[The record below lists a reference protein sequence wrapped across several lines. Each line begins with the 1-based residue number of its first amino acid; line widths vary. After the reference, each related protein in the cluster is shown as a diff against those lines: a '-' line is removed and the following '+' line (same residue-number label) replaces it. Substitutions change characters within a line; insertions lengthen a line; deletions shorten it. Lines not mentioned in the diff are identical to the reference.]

1 MTLRYSLGLAL
12 GVLAAL
18 GGAAGPHE
26 DEFVLIV
33 NRSNQFDSLNRSKIG
48 FLFLR
53 KVSRWPWGAQAEP
66 IDLAPHGPARRWFA
80 KQVLRITEEQVDEYW
95 IDQRAT
101 RGVNPP
107 IQAPS
112 AAAAKALVAAR
123 PGAIAYIPATALDGT
138 VKVLKVDP

>member
-1 MTLRYSLGLAL
+1 MTRRRSLGLAL
-12 GVLAAL
+12 VMLAAPGRARGL
-18 GGAAGPHE
+18 HE

-33 NRSNQFDSLNRSKIG
+33 NRSNQFESLNRSKIR

-53 KVSRWPWGAQAEP
+53 KVSRWPWGAEAEP
-66 IDLAPHGPARRWFA
+66 IDLPPRGPARRWFS

-101 RGVNPP
+101 RGVNRP
-107 IQAPS
+107 IQAPN
-112 AAAAKALVAAR
+112 ATAAKALVAAR
-123 PGAIAYIPATALDGT
+123 PGAIAYIPAAAVDGT

>member
-1 MTLRYSLGLAL
+1 MTRYFSL
-12 GVLAAL
+12 VLVLSVMAAL
-18 GGAAGPHE
+18 RSASAPRE
-26 DEFVLIV
+26 EEFVLIV
-33 NRSNQFDSLNRSKIG
+33 NRSNQFDSLNRSKIA
-48 FLFLR
+48 FLFQR
-53 KVSRWPWGAQAEP
+53 KVSRWPWGAEAEP
-66 IDLAPHGPARRWFA
+66 IDLTANGPARRWFS

-107 IQAPS
+107 IQAPN

-123 PGAIAYIPATALDGT
+123 PGAIAYIPAAAVDGT

>member
-1 MTLRYSLGLAL
+1 MTRLYWLGLGLSVISAL
-12 GVLAAL
+12 GSAD
-18 GGAAGPHE
+18 GPRQE
-26 DEFVLIV
+26 EFVLIV
-33 NRSNQFDSLNRSKIG
+33 NRSNQFDSLSRSKIG

-53 KVSRWPWGAQAEP
+53 KVSRWPWGAEAEP
-66 IDLAPHGPARRWFA
+66 IDLTPHKSARRWFS
-80 KQVLRITEEQVDEYW
+80 KHVLRSTEEQVDEYW

-107 IQAPS
+107 IQVPN

-123 PGAIAYIPATALDGT
+123 PGAIAYIPAAAVDDT

>member
-1 MTLRYSLGLAL
+1 MNRLYSLALAL
-12 GVLAAL
+12 SALAAL
-18 GGAAGPHE
+18 GSAGGPRE
-26 DEFVLIV
+26 EEFVLIV
-33 NRSNQFDSLNRSKIG
+33 NRSNQFDSLNRSKVS

-53 KVSRWPWGAQAEP
+53 KVSRWPWGAEAEP
-66 IDLAPHGPARRWFA
+66 IDLASHAPARRWFS

-107 IQAPS
+107 IQVSS

-123 PGAIAYIPATALDGT
+123 PGAIAYIPAAAVDAT

>member
-1 MTLRYSLGLAL
+1 MTRLYWLGLAMI
-12 GVLAAL
+12 VLAAL
-18 GGAAGPHE
+18 GSAGGPHE
-26 DEFVLIV
+26 EQFVLIV
-33 NRSNQFDSLNRSKIG
+33 NRSNQFESLNRSKIG

-53 KVSRWPWGAQAEP
+53 KVSRWPWGAEVEP
-66 IDLAPHGPARRWFA
+66 IDLGPHAPARRWFS

-101 RGVNPP
+101 RGVKPP
-107 IQAPS
+107 IQVPD

-123 PGAIAYIPATALDGT
+123 PGAIAYIPAAAVDAT

>member
-1 MTLRYSLGLAL
+1 MTRLHSVGLAL
-12 GVLAAL
+12 LVLSTL
-18 GGAAGPHE
+18 GNAGGPRE
-26 DEFVLIV
+26 EEFVLIV

-53 KVSRWPWGAQAEP
+53 KVSRWPWGAEAEP
-66 IDLAPHGPARRWFA
+66 IDLPPRESGRRWFSN
-80 KQVLRITEEQVDEYW
+80 QVLRITEEQVDEYW

-107 IQAPS
+107 IQVPN
-112 AAAAKALVAAR
+112 AAAARALVAAR
-123 PGAIAYIPATALDGT
+123 PGAIAYIPAAAVDGT